1 MRLSEYAQFDAVGLA
16 ELIAAKEISVKEVTE
31 LAVAA
36 IESVNDRLNAVIEIF
51 PDRVDGPLL
60 NEVEKG
66 ALFGVPILNKDLSF
80 DEAGRV
86 QEMGSLFTKGFIPAT
101 NSTTVERLRKAGL
114 NLLGRTTTP
123 EFGISAITESEITG
137 TTRNPWDIER
147 TPGGSSGGSAAMVA
161 AGAVPV
167 ATASDGGGSTRTP
180 ASCCGLVGLKPTR
193 GRVPVGPDRG
203 EDSCG
208 LVAPFAVSRSMRDC
222 AVLLDILGGSASGDP
237 YVIQAPTEAYARAV
251 AEPLPKLRI
260 AFTDQNWAGVSTSGE
275 SREALRLALRCLQS
289 AGHVLEEA
297 TPPIEWA
304 SFFDATITIMCT
316 KLAYSVDNLSAVL
329 GWSPGPEN
337 LQSSTWACYRFGRSC
352 SATELLSALGKFNEV
367 NRIVG
372 RFSQQYDVFATPT
385 NVYPAPLL
393 ENCFSCNPND
403 PIEAADYLANVYAND
418 LFLAPFNTTGQPAIT
433 LPLFQTEDDLPL
445 GVHFVGRF
453 GDEKTLLQ
461 IGSFFEKACP
471 WNHRLPPMHVGRSDG
486 VS

>member
-1 MRLSEYAQFDAVGLA
+1 MRLSEYAQYDAVGLA
-16 ELIAAKEISVKEVTE
+16 ELIATKQISVKEATE
-31 LAVAA
+31 LAVAGV
-36 IESVNDRLNAVIEIF
+36 ECVNERLNAVIEIF
-51 PDRVDGPLL
+51 PDRTDGPLRK
-60 NEVEKG
+60 EVEKG
-66 ALFGVPILNKDLSF
+66 VLYGVPILNKDISF
-80 DEAGRV
+80 AEAGRV
-86 QEMGSLFTKGFIPAT
+86 QEMGSLFTKGFVPRT

-123 EFGISAITESEITG
+123 EFGISGITESEIAG
-137 TTRNPWDIER
+137 TTRNPWDIDR
-147 TPGGSSGGSAAMVA
+147 TPGGSSGGSTAMVA

-222 AVLLDILGGSASGDP
+222 AAFLDILSGPASGDS
-237 YVIQAPTEAYARAV
+237 YVIQAPTEAYASAV

-275 SREALRLALRCLQS
+275 SRQALRLALHCLQS

-304 SFFDATITIMCT
+304 SFFDATITVMCA
-316 KLAYSVDNLSAVL
+316 KLAHSVDNLSAIL
-329 GWSPGPEN
+329 GRSPRSEH
-337 LQSSTWACYRFGRSC
+337 LQSSTRACYRFGKSRS
-352 SATELLSALGKFNEV
+352 AIDLLSALGKFNEA

-372 RFSQQYDVFATPT
+372 RFFQQYDVFATPT

-393 ENCFSCNPND
+393 ESCYSCNPSN

-418 LFLAPFNTTGQPAIT
+418 LFLAPFNTTGQPSIT

-471 WNHRLPPMHVGRSDG
+471 WAQRTPAVHVGR
-486 VS
+486 